1 MRWKRAR
8 PGGRS
13 FLSPH
18 RPAHLAGRSAAM
30 SLADDL
36 GDLVVAA
43 AATASVAFSLY
54 VTRDVTPRP
63 YRRLPA
69 LSPSA
74 RPPPNTKSRM
84 SARSG
89 PCRSLRRNCK
99 MKANRIYARRS
110 RHAHRVLARARCRCT
125 PSPSI
130 LRGAFDSLYAQ
141 TADMLEG
148 LQAQLCHAY
157 RTITGVR
164 YEPLN
169 EMADGIGTST
179 DAAIQA
185 LIELGLATGTPARHT
200 TTLLGSRFSTPDG
213 LWDTRLHD
221 VIDAQLG
228 LWHARHEAAQSACS
242 RLNQIADAES
252 RNGGA
257 K

>member
-1 MRWKRAR
+1 
-8 PGGRS
+8 
-13 FLSPH
+13 
-18 RPAHLAGRSAAM
+18 
-30 SLADDL
+30 
-36 GDLVVAA
+36 
-43 AATASVAFSLY
+43 
-54 VTRDVTPRP
+54 
-63 YRRLPA
+63 
-69 LSPSA
+69 
-74 RPPPNTKSRM
+74 
-84 SARSG
+84 
-89 PCRSLRRNCK
+89 
-99 MKANRIYARRS
+99 MKANRIY
-110 RHAHRVLARARCRCT
+110 T
-125 PSPSI
+125 PAEVATHI
-130 LRGAFDSLYAQ
+130 EFLREHDAGVRQALQSCGGAFDSLYAQ

>member
-1 MRWKRAR
+1 
-8 PGGRS
+8 
-13 FLSPH
+13 
-18 RPAHLAGRSAAM
+18 M

-36 GDLVVAA
+36 GDLVAA

-54 VTRDVTPRP
+54 VTRDVTP
-63 YRRLPA
+63 PA
-69 LSPSA
+69 VSA
-74 RPPPNTKSRM
+74 ATSFVAECPTTTQYEISHVGPQ
-84 SARSG
+84 RSMQITAKELQNEG
-89 PCRSLRRNCK
+89 QQDLH
-99 MKANRIYARRS
+99 ARRS